1 MSISTKGNLL
11 GTHRGSN
18 RPVPRFHTKTREES
32 TKERPS
38 QDQATHRL
46 AFRCSR
52 VPEIALQLAE
62 AAAEKRQSNQGFLS
76 ESLSDPYPRT
86 VFVRNDRASILFLG
100 APGYVANCFARPGDK
115 GGSAPEESD
124 DEVGILTGSSRWRA
138 GTQALVEP
146 SYGKKPALQTGEVRR
161 RSRRSRVQTTTVAL
175 SAARFC
181 GAATEPAGLNAAV
194 SRHHDSSAA
203 PAAALV

>member
-46 AFRCSR
+46 AFR
-52 VPEIALQLAE
+52 
-62 AAAEKRQSNQGFLS
+62 
-76 ESLSDPYPRT
+76 
-86 VFVRNDRASILFLG
+86 
-100 APGYVANCFARPGDK
+100 
-115 GGSAPEESD
+115 
-124 DEVGILTGSSRWRA
+124 WRA

-161 RSRRSRVQTTTVAL
+161 MSDEPRRSAVPM
-175 SAARFC
+175 AARHRSSV
-181 GAATEPAGLNAAV
+181 GRISPPPA
-194 SRHHDSSAA
+194 
-203 PAAALV
+203 